1 MYIRRVSTRS
11 NSTGES
17 YFTHRLV
24 RTELVADRVRQVTL
38 LNLGR
43 HFAVAQEDWPSLC
56 PRIEENLTWIKAQGY
71 WVFRPIVTGRFGN
84 VTGHFGNVTGDSGR
98 T

>member
-1 MYIRRVSTRS
+1 MEFASPFSCNTA
-11 NSTGES
+11 
-17 YFTHRLV
+17 FL
-24 RTELVADRVRQVTL
+24 AQA
-38 LNLGR
+38 GR
-43 HFAVAQEDWPSLC
+43 
-56 PRIEENLTWIKAQGY
+56 